1 MPFTIRKPHPEHPTV
16 KVWHTWDPDGD
27 GYEEVRK
34 FVIRERAEAFA
45 AQFDGAEVVEIAYE
59 ITQDD
64 AEIEAKEKLA
74 EDPTTPNGFPGDET
88 QVGALHTF
96 TPEGKLG

>member
-1 MPFTIRKPHPEHPTV
+1 MPFTIKKPHPEHPKA

-34 FVIRERAEAFA
+34 FVTREKAEAFGA
-45 AQFDGAEVVEIAYE
+45 KFEGAEVFEVPHEIG
-59 ITQDD
+59 QSD
-64 AEIEAKEKLA
+64 KELLEKERLA
-74 EDPTTPNGFPGDET
+74 EDPTTPHGFPGGRET
-88 QVGALHTF
+88 IGALHTF